1 MHPEPRSILLA
12 DCDVYYVQ
20 LARIADPEGAGREPL
35 LIVGGSAES
44 RGVVCSATYEARKY
58 GVRSGMPISRA
69 VRLCPKAMCV
79 PVPRELCSEKS
90 SEIVTV
96 LKRFAPEVESA
107 SPDEAYLDLTTTM
120 QTIYRGRTLEEIAHT
135 IRSAVLRETD
145 IRISMGGATNKLVA
159 KLAVEFAKPRD
170 GSGGTGVYIVA
181 AGEEEA
187 YSSRLALAD
196 FPGIGPKFQEELARC
211 GWYKAS
217 DVHGIPLADLQHRF
231 GERSGSWL
239 YEVIRGMDTSPVHQ
253 REEPKSMGREETFSQ
268 DIMDDS
274 ELEREMLQLVDRV
287 TSDLRESGYAART
300 ITVKLK
306 DSDFTL
312 RSAARTLDDVVTT
325 YHAVAP
331 VAKDLLHGLRK
342 KRRVA
347 ARLIGIS
354 ASHLERIGGEEQLA
368 LFEGVESDGIETGKH
383 RELAAA
389 LDSLRERYG
398 RGVIKFG
405 ATTTR

>member
-1 MHPEPRSILLA
+1 M
-12 DCDVYYVQ
+12 
-20 LARIADPEGAGREPL
+20 
-35 LIVGGSAES
+35 
-44 RGVVCSATYEARKY
+44 
-58 GVRSGMPISRA
+58 RSGMPISRA

-79 PVPRELCSEKS
+79 PVPRELCSQKS
-90 SEIVTV
+90 DEIVTV
-96 LKRFAPEVESA
+96 LRRFAPDVESA

-135 IRSAVLRETD
+135 IRNAVLRETD

-170 GSGGTGVYIVA
+170 GSGGTGVYIVDP
-181 AGEEEA
+181 GEEEA
-187 YSSRLALAD
+187 YASRLSLAD
-196 FPGIGPKFQEELARC
+196 FPGIGPKFQEELAKC
-211 GWYKAS
+211 GWHKVS
-217 DVHGIPLADLQHRF
+217 DVHGIPLPDLQQRF
-231 GERSGSWL
+231 GERSGSWF
-239 YEVIRGMDTSPVHQ
+239 YEVIRGIDTSPVHQ

-268 DIMDDS
+268 DIMDDT

-312 RSAARTLDDVVTT
+312 RSAARTLEEVVTT

-331 VAKDLLHGLRK
+331 VAKELLHSLRK

-354 ASHLERIGGEEQLA
+354 ASHLARIGGEEQLA
-368 LFEGVESDGIETGKH
+368 LFQGVESGGIETGKH

-389 LDSLRERYG
+389 LDNLRDRYG
-398 RGVIKFG
+398 REVIKFG
-405 ATTTR
+405 STTHQ